1 MNAANTVNA
10 GVQIARFKKLL
21 LSYDSLLN
29 GYYDLKIG
37 FKETIKEA
45 ESMEEKRKIN
55 KELRPYIMK
64 LDAKIELLKD
74 LKRNQ

>member
-29 GYYDLKIG
+29 GYYDLKEG

-64 LDAKIELLKD
+64 LDAKIELLED